1 MSPLATLELTS
12 PRGGER
18 RRKRRRKGPA
28 SMPAAKYRGELH
40 LQIYRSTRRL
50 TGASSWHFV
59 SALPLKPAASRAEEE
74 EEGQRGVG
82 EEKPGGA
89 RDLDPTFP
97 KVCVCARETDGM
109 ARGRT
114 EGGKVEERERGW
126 NTRVFADKSE
136 MRERRRNII
145 SRRRTRRGI

>member
-1 MSPLATLELTS
+1 MSPLATFELTS

-18 RRKRRRKGPA
+18 RRKRRRKRPA

-74 EEGQRGVG
+74 EEKEQ
-82 EEKPGGA
+82 
-89 RDLDPTFP
+89 
-97 KVCVCARETDGM
+97 
-109 ARGRT
+109 T
-114 EGGKVEERERGW
+114 EGGGGEARRSTRPRPDLPQGVCVRARRAEWREAVRREE
-126 NTRVFADKSE
+126 K
-136 MRERRRNII
+136 
-145 SRRRTRRGI
+145 